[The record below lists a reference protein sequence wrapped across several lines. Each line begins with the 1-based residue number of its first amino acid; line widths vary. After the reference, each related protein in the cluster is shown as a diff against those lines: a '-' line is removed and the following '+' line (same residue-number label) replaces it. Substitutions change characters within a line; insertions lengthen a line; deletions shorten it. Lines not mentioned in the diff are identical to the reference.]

1 MSLYKSA
8 VAPPYPLIMNMKSRS
23 YDFFTIM
30 AVFLGYRWHGCRC
43 IHCIT
48 VGMASI
54 EF

>member
-8 VAPPYPLIMNMKSRS
+8 VAPYPLIMNMKSRS
-23 YDFFTIM
+23 YDFYNHGGI
-30 AVFLGYRWHGCRC
+30 LGYRWHGCRC